1 MRKFHRPSIFVFIL
15 FFQQE
20 DETADIIAFDVAVT
34 GNIIMTCNNKNQ
46 LVIRNFKG
54 EVLETVDTRHGDT
67 YSATL
72 SPCGRFIATTGK
84 VHILFLLLILPHIS
98 VWLCHLTHY

>member
-1 MRKFHRPSIFVFIL
+1 MNYGVYPWGHYITLFFSF

-20 DETADIIAFDVAVT
+20 DEVADIITFDVAVT
-34 GNIIMTCNNKNQ
+34 GNIIMTCNSKNQ
-46 LVIRNFKG
+46 IVIWNFKG
-54 EVLETVDTRHGDT
+54 EVLEQFDTRHGDT

-84 VHILFLLLILPHIS
+84 VCSL
-98 VWLCHLTHY
+98 